1 MFRALAVSLL
11 SLAFLSLG
19 LVGRASAQAQAAAN
33 GSIEG
38 TIVDPSG
45 GVLPGVTVTLT
56 NIDTGTDRSV
66 PTNAVGLYRA
76 LLLPLGTYRI
86 KAELSGFKSVERTGV
101 SLSAGQAAVVN
112 FELAVGGVQEVVQV
126 SAEPPITQS
135 GKIDLGRTI
144 TATEFKNLPLI
155 ARNTFN
161 PGLLQPNVTG
171 YEDTEFGATRVNA
184 NGSQMRTN
192 YQIDGSSATQKNR
205 AGLRM
210 FQPSEIMVQEV
221 KVTSSGFAPEFGQTT
236 GMVYNVIT
244 PSGTNQLHGDGSYR
258 LRRKDFAAR
267 PFTLSPTA
275 PKPDTH
281 VNDVAGT
288 VGGPLIKN
296 RLFFFGG
303 YEYLKHDL
311 SADRVITVT
320 PATATTLGLSSDAL
334 GNGVVPAIQTVNM
347 FVGKADYQANR
358 ANRLSGRWSVFN
370 NKTPENIGGGLNT
383 RELSYNFQDRMDNV
397 GVQLTSTIGNAMLNE
412 FRFAYGRRNNPL
424 VPSAVAGPGPSVT
437 IAGVASFNGVRYGA
451 NTPVFLENYEQVV
464 DNFTWI
470 RGRHDLKVGID
481 AEMIH
486 DERVND
492 TTGLYTFPDAAS
504 YLAAKIGTNRFGYTS
519 FQQNV
524 GDTSLAY
531 DQRYWSFFAQDDL
544 RITSQVKLLF
554 GVRYDLF
561 KVPAGDPTA
570 PLAISRSFRI
580 DKNNVAP
587 RAGFAWSLDPE
598 SRTVVRAST
607 GLMYEP
613 PLGAFYENA
622 LFQNGNPRFLS
633 VRVAPSQGGAPAFPG
648 TLSSLPPGVT
658 PSKSILTVASDFNTQ
673 YAWLSNIQVEHALS
687 TDVSVAVAYVNS
699 TGRNLPLALSVNM
712 LPTGVTLPDGRPIYS
727 TAITPATRVDPN
739 FDVIGQFRSI
749 GWAQYNALTL
759 SMTKRM
765 SHGFLMNGFY
775 TLAKA
780 QDNGVIGGD
789 YVIGSTDRPGI
800 SDPSSPDRD
809 YSYTSWNQT
818 HTFVLSG
825 VFAPKVSGDGVVAWL
840 ANNNQVGLVVQAN
853 SGLPYNIRAN
863 RDLNLD
869 GIIDADRPN
878 GIGRNSATLGKFGT
892 VDLRYSRFVPLSGA
906 RRVEVFAELKNLLN
920 RRNIRAVNSVVA
932 TDTSGNPL
940 APIPSEF
947 PVTNIYEARQ
957 FQLGF
962 KVSF

>member
-1 MFRALAVSLL
+1 MFRAFLICVLTLVLAGP
-11 SLAFLSLG
+11 AY
-19 LVGRASAQAQAAAN
+19 AQSQAAAN

-38 TIVDPSG
+38 TVVDPSG
-45 GVLPGVTVTLT
+45 GVLPGVTVTVT
-56 NIDTGTDRSV
+56 NIDTGAGRSV
-66 PTNAVGLYRA
+66 VTNATGLYRA

-86 KAELSGFKSVERTGV
+86 KAELSGFKSVERAGV
-101 SLSAGQAAVVN
+101 SLSAGQSAVVN
-112 FELAVGGVQEVVQV
+112 LELQVGGVQEVVQV
-126 SAEPPITQS
+126 SAELPVVQP

-161 PGLLQPNVTG
+161 FGLLQPNVSG
-171 YEDTEFGATRVNA
+171 YEDVEFGATRVNA

-244 PSGTNQLHGDGSYR
+244 PSGTNLLHGDGSYR

-267 PFTLSPTA
+267 SFTLAATA
-275 PKPDTH
+275 PTPDTH
-281 VNDVAGT
+281 VDDFAGT
-288 VGGPLIKN
+288 VGGPLIKD
-296 RLFFFGG
+296 RLHFFGG

-320 PATATTLGLSSDAL
+320 QATAATLGLSADAL
-334 GNGVVPAIQTVNM
+334 GNGVIPALQTVNM
-347 FVGKADYQANR
+347 SVAKVDYQANR
-358 ANRLSGRWSVFN
+358 DNRLSGRWSVFN
-370 NKTPENIGGGLNT
+370 NKTPENIGGGLST

-397 GVQLTSTIGNAMLNE
+397 GVQLTSTIGSSMLNE

-437 IAGVASFNGVRYGA
+437 ITGVASFNGVRYGA
-451 NTPVFLENYEQVV
+451 NTPVFLENFEQVV
-464 DNFTWI
+464 DNVSWI

-486 DERVND
+486 DERGAD
-492 TTGLYTFPDAAS
+492 TTALYTFPDVAS
-504 YLAAKIGTNRFGYTS
+504 YLAAKNGTNRSGYTR
-519 FQQNV
+519 FEQNV
-524 GDTSLAY
+524 GDSSLAY

-544 RITSQVKLLF
+544 RVTSQVKLLF

-561 KVPAGDPTA
+561 KIPSGDPTA
-570 PLAISRSFRI
+570 PLAISRSFRV

-587 RAGFAWSLDPE
+587 RAGVAWSLDPA

-607 GLMYEP
+607 GLMYET
-613 PLGAFYENA
+613 PLGAFYENS
-622 LFQNGNPRFLS
+622 LLQNGNPRFLP
-633 VRVAPSQGGAPAFPG
+633 VNAAPLAPGAPAFPG
-648 TLSSLPPGVT
+648 TLGSLPPGVT

-673 YAWLSNIQVEHALS
+673 YAWLSNVQVERALGN
-687 TDVSVAVAYVNS
+687 DLSVAVAYMNS
-699 TGRNLPLALSVNM
+699 TGRNLPLAISANVV
-712 LPTGVTLPDGRPIYS
+712 PSGASLPDGRPIYS
-727 TAITPATRVDPN
+727 STVTPATRLDPN
-739 FDVIGQFRSI
+739 FDRILRFQSI
-749 GWAQYNALTL
+749 GKAQYNALTL

-780 QDNGVIGGD
+780 RDNGVIGGD
-789 YVIGSTDRPGI
+789 YVVGSTDRSGV
-800 SDPSSPDRD
+800 SDPSNPNLD

-818 HTFVLSG
+818 HTFVLSA
-825 VFAPKVSGDGVVAWL
+825 VFAPKMSGDGLGAML

-853 SGLPYNIRAN
+853 SGLPYNIRSN

-869 GIIDADRPN
+869 GVTDADRPN
-878 GIGRNSATLGKFGT
+878 GIGRNSETLGKFAT